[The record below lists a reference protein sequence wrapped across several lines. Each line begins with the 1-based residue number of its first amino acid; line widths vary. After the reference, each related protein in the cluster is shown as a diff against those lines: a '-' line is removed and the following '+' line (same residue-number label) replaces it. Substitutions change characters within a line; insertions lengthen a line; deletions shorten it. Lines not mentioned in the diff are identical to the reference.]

1 MCTTADQARLDV
13 LSIAVQEVLR
23 LVMPQHAAIVAQQ
36 LRERV
41 GSLALTA
48 PMSEAVDEA
57 IAAESSALLCAL
69 GCC

>member
-1 MCTTADQARLDV
+1 MCQAADQARLDV

-23 LVMPQHAAIVAQQ
+23 LVLPQHAAVVAQQ

-48 PMSEAVDEA
+48 PMSEEVDEA
-57 IAAESSALLCAL
+57 IAAESSALLGAL